1 MRWWAIRLAI
11 SKQMS
16 YGSSS
21 RWREAREVMRMLA
34 SEKGQA
40 MTEYIIVFCLAVI
53 PLAAFITPLRIAIH
67 NYLQGIY
74 FIISLPLF

>member
-1 MRWWAIRLAI
+1 MTARRRRLANLER
-11 SKQMS
+11 MT
-16 YGSSS
+16 YGSSP
-21 RWREAREVMRMLA
+21 RGPMARPADRMLA

-53 PLAAFITPLRIAIH
+53 PLAAFITPLRIAIR

-74 FIISLPLF
+74 FTISVPLF